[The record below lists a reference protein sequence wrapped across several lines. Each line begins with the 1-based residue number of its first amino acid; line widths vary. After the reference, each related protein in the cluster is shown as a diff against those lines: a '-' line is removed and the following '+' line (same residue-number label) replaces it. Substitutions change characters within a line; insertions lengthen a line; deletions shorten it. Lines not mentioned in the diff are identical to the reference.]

1 MSTVALLQMTSSTDI
16 AVNLET
22 VSEAFRQLAEQHPE
36 VDLVLLPE
44 NWASYGNRDI
54 TRESRQS
61 LEQQRMIMAHVSALA
76 RRYRRWLIA
85 GTIPFK
91 YNVKQKPWACCPV
104 FDGGGRLVAEY
115 RKIHLFDA
123 IISDRHNRY
132 QESATYCHGS
142 TLTVVS
148 TPVGRVGLSVC
159 YDLRFPEQYQ
169 RLRAMGAEVLVAP
182 AAFTRPTGMAHW
194 ELLNR
199 ARAVENACYMLAP
212 AQVGTHD
219 DGRQTWGH
227 SMIVEP
233 WGAVQACL
241 ADETGWLVGQIDL
254 ARVHAMRQ
262 TMPNQEHRIQTR
274 QRSQ

>member
-1 MSTVALLQMTSSTDI
+1 MSTVALLQMTSSNDI

-22 VSEAFRQLAEQHPE
+22 VSEAFRQLADQHPD
-36 VDLVLLPE
+36 VNLAMLPE

-61 LEQQRMIMAHVSALA
+61 LEQQQMIMAHVSALA
-76 RRYRRWLIA
+76 RRYRLWLIA

-91 YNVKQKPWACCPV
+91 NDVTQKPWACCPV
-104 FDGGGRLVAEY
+104 FDDSGRRVAEY

-123 IISDRHNRY
+123 VIADRHNRY
-132 QESATYCHGS
+132 RESATYRHGS
-142 TLTVVS
+142 TLTIVD

-159 YDLRFPEQYQ
+159 YDLRFAEHYQ

-227 SMIVEP
+227 SMVVEP
-233 WGAVQACL
+233 WGTVQACL
-241 ADETGWLVGQIDL
+241 SDETGWLLGQIDL
-254 ARVHAMRQ
+254 TRVHTMRQ
-262 TMPNQEHRIQTR
+262 TMPNQEHRIQAR
-274 QRSQ
+274 RRSR